1 MKILNL
7 LARFTTALLIVS
19 QEVFDCDIGP
29 VYVGRKNGD
38 PKPQI
43 ILGGIGIRPN
53 HAYFQQKDDGF
64 IYLKATEEEALEN
77 I

>member
-1 MKILNL
+1 MLNSSL
-7 LARFTTALLIVS
+7 
-19 QEVFDCDIGP
+19 GP

-43 ILGGIGIRPN
+43 ILGGLGIRPN

-64 IYLKATEEEALEN
+64 IYIKATEEEALEN
-77 I
+77 IQINGERMQEDPDTGISE